1 MSFPIRLVSEGITP
15 PWCFRKYK
23 MKAYIT
29 ATGIISPQHTHD
41 TADFPDH
48 VESFMANRLACI
60 EPDYRN
66 LINPVLLRRMPRI
79 LKMGLASS
87 QLCIN
92 RAGNIQPDAIVV
104 GTGLGCL
111 NNLEQF
117 LTEMLSSGEHITSVL
132 PFIYSTHN
140 AVASQIA
147 MMLKNH
153 HYNMTYCHRGFSF
166 ESALQDALM
175 HIEEQ
180 AEHVLVGG
188 IDECTSDFMH
198 LYGYLGYWKPPADT
212 LSLLKSK
219 TPGTIAGEGSAF
231 FMLSGRS
238 ENPTDAVLR
247 GVCTFVTP
255 AGIPDGMIETEIESF
270 LQDNGRIK
278 EDLDLVLLGMNG
290 DFAFDGNYRRLMDS
304 FFSAKTGCAVY
315 KPLCGEY
322 YTSSAF
328 ALWLAS
334 VIIHRQTVPG
344 TVSISPFTG
353 KRINTILIYNHLRNV
368 EHSMMLVTAG

>member
-1 MSFPIRLVSEGITP
+1 
-15 PWCFRKYK
+15 
-23 MKAYIT
+23 MKAFIT
-29 ATGIISPQHTHD
+29 ASGIISPQHTHD
-41 TADFPDH
+41 TTEFPGR
-48 VESFMANRLACI
+48 VESFLANRLTCI

-111 NNLEQF
+111 NSLEQF
-117 LTEMLSSGEHITSVL
+117 LTEMLNNKEHITSVL

-153 HYNMTYCHRGFSF
+153 NYNVTYCHRGFSF
-166 ESALQDALM
+166 ESALQDAMMQL
-175 HIEEQ
+175 EEQ
-180 AEHVLVGG
+180 QAENVLVGG
-188 IDECTSDFMH
+188 IDECTPDFMQ
-198 LYGYLGYWKPPADT
+198 LYGYLDYWKLPSDT
-212 LSLLKSK
+212 LGLLKNT

-238 ENPTDAVLR
+238 ENITDAVIR
-247 GVCTFVTP
+247 GVTTFFTP
-255 AGIPDGMIETEIESF
+255 ADIPEVRIETEIESF
-270 LQDNGRIK
+270 LQDNGIKK

-290 DFAFDGNYRRLMDS
+290 DFPFDEIYRRLMDS
-304 FFSAKTGCAVY
+304 FFAAETGFAVY
-315 KPLCGEY
+315 KTLCGEY

-334 VIIHRQTVPG
+334 VIISRQMVPDS
-344 TVSISPFTG
+344 VSLCPVSRN
-353 KRINTILIYNHLRNV
+353 RIKNILLYNHLRNV
-368 EHSMMLVTAG
+368 EHSLMLVCQG

>member
-1 MSFPIRLVSEGITP
+1 
-15 PWCFRKYK
+15 
-23 MKAYIT
+23 MKAFIT
-29 ATGIISPQHTHD
+29 ASGIISPQHTHD
-41 TADFPDH
+41 TTNFPVH
-48 VESFMANRLACI
+48 VETFLTNRLTCI
-60 EPDYRN
+60 EPDYHN

-79 LKMGLASS
+79 LKMGLASA

-117 LTEMLSSGEHITSVL
+117 LTEMLNNREHITSVL

-153 HYNMTYCHRGFSF
+153 NYNMTFCHRGFSF

-175 HIEEQ
+175 QLEEQ
-180 AEHVLVGG
+180 KTENVLVGG
-188 IDECTSDFMH
+188 IDECTSDFMR
-198 LYGYLGYWKPPADT
+198 LYGYLDYWKQPADS

-231 FMLSGRS
+231 FMLSRRS
-238 ENPTDAVLR
+238 ENVTDAVIS
-247 GVCTFVTP
+247 GVCTFFTP
-255 AGIPDGMIETEIESF
+255 ADIPDESIETEIESF
-270 LQDNGRIK
+270 LQDNGLTK
-278 EDLDLVLLGMNG
+278 DDLDLVLLGMNG
-290 DFAFDGNYRRLMDS
+290 DFTFDAIYLRLMDS
-304 FFSAKTGCAVY
+304 FLAKNTGCAVY

-334 VIIHRQTVPG
+334 VIISRQTVPDS
-344 TVSISPFTG
+344 VSLSPVSG
-353 KRINTILIYNHLRNV
+353 NRIKNILLYNHLRNV
-368 EHSMMLVTAG
+368 EHSMMLVTSPS